1 MVLCV
6 LHLQGQTMVSQQAL
20 DEIRQEILQE
30 QLDDYNLE
38 QRLRSDLDFA
48 LEYLNIGTI
57 DDEITNLLKRLR
69 HYGWDLSRSELLD
82 YLM

>member
-1 MVLCV
+1 
-6 LHLQGQTMVSQQAL
+6 MVSQQAL

>member
-1 MVLCV
+1 MIP
-6 LHLQGQTMVSQQAL
+6 QQDL

-38 QRLRSDLDFA
+38 HRLRSDLDFA
-48 LEYLNIGTI
+48 LEHLNIGAI
-57 DDEITNLLKRLR
+57 DDEIANLLRRLR

-82 YLM
+82 YLV

>member
-1 MVLCV
+1 
-6 LHLQGQTMVSQQAL
+6 MVSQKDL

-48 LEYLNIGTI
+48 LEYLNLGAI
-57 DDEITNLLKRLR
+57 DDEIANLLKRLR

-82 YLM
+82 YLT

>member
-1 MVLCV
+1 
-6 LHLQGQTMVSQQAL
+6 MVSQQAL

-48 LEYLNIGTI
+48 LEYLNIGAI